1 MKLGIFIEGDYPPS
15 LVVETIIEQG
25 ADLHVFPVEY
35 GLGLPNAYPVALDE
49 GYGADA
55 PGERVF
61 RILNKAD
68 ALLVFAEQTERGVI
82 HLAVKKAF
90 NYSMPV
96 TIVRLED
103 DKPICDTT
111 GPKQAAGAVG
121 RQERISARRRRES
134 KIAAAGS
141 VQAAAVTS
149 A

>member
-15 LVVETIIEQG
+15 LVVATIMEQG
-25 ADLHVFPVEY
+25 ASLHVFPVEY
-35 GLGLPNAYPVALDE
+35 GLDLPHIYPVALDE

-61 RILNKAD
+61 RILQKAD

-82 HLAVKKAF
+82 HLAVKKAK

-103 DKPICDTT
+103 GKAICDTT
-111 GPKQAAGAVG
+111 GPRQAAGEDSCED
-121 RQERISARRRRES
+121 RPNYRRWRES
-134 KIAAAGS
+134 KIAAS